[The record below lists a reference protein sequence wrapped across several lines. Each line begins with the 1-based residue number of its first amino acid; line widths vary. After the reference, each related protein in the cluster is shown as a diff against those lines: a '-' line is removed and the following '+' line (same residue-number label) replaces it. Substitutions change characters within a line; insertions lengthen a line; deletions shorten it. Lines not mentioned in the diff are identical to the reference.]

1 MARLSKE
8 QIKQMADPAQA
19 RSDGDDA
26 EWERGFDETCEKA
39 KIERNREIYEA
50 EIERLALLTPL
61 EYEIERPAVAQRL
74 SIRASALDS
83 LVRAR
88 RPNGHDDNGQG
99 RAVRIAD
106 LKPWDDPVDGDTL
119 AAALVAAIKKYVVLR
134 DDQADTIAF
143 WILHTW
149 LVNEF
154 YISPRLAITSPTK
167 GCGKTTVLRLLN
179 IITRRPKRTAAFH
192 RRLYS
197 VPLKYSSRQC
207 CWMKRKS
214 MLNTA
219 ATCTHC

>member
-1 MARLSKE
+1 MAHLTKV
-8 QIKQMADPAQA
+8 QND
-19 RSDGDDA
+19 DDA

-39 KIERNREIYEA
+39 KIERNREIYGA

-106 LKPWDDPVDGDTL
+106 LEPWHDPVDGNTL
-119 AAALVAAIKKYVVLR
+119 AAALVAAIKNYVVLR
-134 DDQADTIAF
+134 DEQADTIAF

-154 YISPRLAITSPTK
+154 YISPRLAIISPTK
-167 GCGKTTVLRLLN
+167 GCDFTTG
-179 IITRRPKRTAAFH
+179 F
-192 RRLYS
+192 
-197 VPLKYSSRQC
+197 VPCR
-207 CWMKRKS
+207 
-214 MLNTA
+214 
-219 ATCTHC
+219 